1 LGGGG
6 KMNNSNFRNAMINL
20 YKKALA
26 KSSRA
31 KKIEELTVFIDF
43 LAFELRRRKD
53 QRENRLDN

>member
-1 LGGGG
+1 LGVGG
-6 KMNNSNFRNAMINL
+6 KMNKSNFTNAMITL